1 MKLQY
6 QLSGTKSGTRKGST
20 LLPLREM
27 AISFGLIE
35 EKPKSIRTDTHE
47 RTDDLPEN
55 IPPKGVSSSDF
66 IAIFTMSY
74 EVFCLF
80 IFTTLR

>member
-6 QLSGTKSGTRKGST
+6 QLSGTKSGTGKGST

-66 IAIFTMSY
+66 IAIFIMSY
-74 EVFCLF
+74 GGFACLF
-80 IFTTLR
+80 LQH